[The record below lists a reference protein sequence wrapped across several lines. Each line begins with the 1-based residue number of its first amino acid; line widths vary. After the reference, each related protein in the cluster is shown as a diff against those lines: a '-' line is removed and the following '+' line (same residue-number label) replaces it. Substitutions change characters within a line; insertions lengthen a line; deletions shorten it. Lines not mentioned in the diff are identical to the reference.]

1 MSNKK
6 QSALSFRKKGCVIAT
21 EIALAM
27 MVAPVAFA
35 QQAASPEKVEKI
47 EVTGTRLPPANLEAS
62 SPVNV
67 ITAEDIALEGARN
80 V

>member
-1 MSNKK
+1 MSKKK
-6 QSALSFRKKGCVIAT
+6 QSALSFRRKGCVIAT
-21 EIALAM
+21 EVALAM

-35 QQAASPEKVEKI
+35 QQSAASPEKVEKI

-67 ITAEDIALEGARN
+67 ITA
-80 V
+80 